1 MMEDKISMTESIDA
15 GAPSIKY
22 DRGDVQMG
30 GGEDMQGKQVA
41 AQIWEQMEQEQK
53 VQFGSFDA
61 FFESGIWKQIIQQ
74 MQADAGGAEPGSEM
88 MSENVNMQEQMPGG
102 GIADVDMREQVQ
114 MAANGGRMGYNMGG
128 GADMGAPQKMYKAEA
143 SKELVTKLIQK
154 MQDPNLKDYDRA
166 MIKAQLNSLVKQ
178 PQMPGGGIADVDMRE
193 QVQMRANGG
202 LMGLYNRGM

>member
-1 MMEDKISMTESIDA
+1 MGRGSMNESIDA

-22 DRGDVQMG
+22 DKGDVQMG
-30 GGEDMQGKQVA
+30 GGEDMQGKEMA

-61 FFESGIWKQIIQQ
+61 FFQSGIWKQIIQQ
-74 MQADAGGAEPGSEM
+74 MQADQGGAGPGSEM

-114 MAANGGRMGYNMGG
+114 M
-128 GADMGAPQKMYKAEA
+128 
-143 SKELVTKLIQK
+143 
-154 MQDPNLKDYDRA
+154 
-166 MIKAQLNSLVKQ
+166 
-178 PQMPGGGIADVDMRE
+178 
-193 QVQMRANGG
+193 RANGG

>member
-74 MQADAGGAEPGSEM
+74 MQADAGGAGPGSEM

-102 GIADVDMREQVQ
+102 GIADV
-114 MAANGGRMGYNMGG
+114 NM
-128 GADMGAPQKMYKAEA
+128 QE
-143 SKELVTKLIQK
+143 
-154 MQDPNLKDYDRA
+154 R
-166 MIKAQLNSLVKQ
+166 
-178 PQMPGGGIADVDMRE
+178 
-193 QVQMRANGG
+193 VQMRANGG

>member
-30 GGEDMQGKQVA
+30 GGEDEQGKQVA

-74 MQADAGGAEPGSEM
+74 MQADAGGAGPGSEM
-88 MSENVNMQEQMPGG
+88 MSENINMQE
-102 GIADVDMREQVQ
+102 
-114 MAANGGRMGYNMGG
+114 
-128 GADMGAPQKMYKAEA
+128 
-143 SKELVTKLIQK
+143 
-154 MQDPNLKDYDRA
+154 
-166 MIKAQLNSLVKQ
+166 
-178 PQMPGGGIADVDMRE
+178 QMPGGGIADVDMRE

-202 LMGLYNRGM
+202 LMGLYNRGMQPWLG

>member
-1 MMEDKISMTESIDA
+1 MMEEKISMNESIDA

-30 GGEDMQGKQVA
+30 GEMGGEDMRGKEMA

-53 VQFGSFDA
+53 IQFGSFDA
-61 FFESGIWKQIIQQ
+61 FFQSGIWKQIIQQ
-74 MQADAGGAEPGSEM
+74 MQADQGGAGPGSEM

-102 GIADVDMREQVQ
+102 GIADV
-114 MAANGGRMGYNMGG
+114 NM
-128 GADMGAPQKMYKAEA
+128 Q
-143 SKELVTKLIQK
+143 
-154 MQDPNLKDYDRA
+154 
-166 MIKAQLNSLVKQ
+166 
-178 PQMPGGGIADVDMRE
+178 E